1 MMQVKEEAETMP
13 ARHFDLQQPA
23 ASALAGKTTADRIAT
38 FVFSINFKVL
48 LIARR
53 QGVRY

>member
-1 MMQVKEEAETMP
+1 MP